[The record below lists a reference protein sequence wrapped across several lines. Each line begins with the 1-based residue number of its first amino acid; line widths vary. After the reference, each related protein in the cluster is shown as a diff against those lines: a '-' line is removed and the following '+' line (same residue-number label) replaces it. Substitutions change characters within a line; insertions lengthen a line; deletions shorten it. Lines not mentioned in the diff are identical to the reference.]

1 VVLAP
6 MAGVTDA
13 PFRRLC
19 ASFGGGLFVN
29 QMGGQDELV
38 FDGASYATNST
49 HGERCGL
56 VGQFATGYAKVT
68 FDPSTKQFVGLE
80 NGCAADLEGW
90 AAELTELE
98 ASALRDAVA
107 DLVAQHQGLV
117 DQLMEEE
124 SIELELE
131 RDPWWLAIEGD
142 RGSWSLR
149 VVLTPA
155 AGQRAVEGGW
165 SVAAARPFS
174 QALQQLF
181 GQP

>member
-1 VVLAP
+1 MIQLEGEGWRLAWDGSRQRFSVL
-6 MAGVTDA
+6 MAGED
-13 PFRRLC
+13 
-19 ASFGGGLFVN
+19 
-29 QMGGQDELV
+29 
-38 FDGASYATNST
+38 
-49 HGERCGL
+49 
-56 VGQFATGYAKVT
+56 
-68 FDPSTKQFVGLE
+68 
-80 NGCAADLEGW
+80 W
-90 AAELTELE
+90 AVELTELE

-131 RDPWWLAIEGD
+131 RDPWWLAIDGD
-142 RGSWSLR
+142 RRSWSLR
-149 VVLTPA
+149 VVLTPE
-155 AGQRAVEGGW
+155 AGQRAVEGSW

>member
-1 VVLAP
+1 MIQLEGEGWRLAWDGSRQSFSVL
-6 MAGVTDA
+6 MAGED
-13 PFRRLC
+13 
-19 ASFGGGLFVN
+19 
-29 QMGGQDELV
+29 
-38 FDGASYATNST
+38 
-49 HGERCGL
+49 
-56 VGQFATGYAKVT
+56 
-68 FDPSTKQFVGLE
+68 
-80 NGCAADLEGW
+80 W
-90 AAELTELE
+90 AVELTELE

-131 RDPWWLAIEGD
+131 RDPWWLAIDGD
-142 RGSWSLR
+142 RRSWSLR
-149 VVLTPA
+149 VVLTPE
-155 AGQRAVEGGW
+155 AGQRAVEGSW

>member
-1 VVLAP
+1 VIQREGEGWRLAWDGSRQPFSVL
-6 MAGVTDA
+6 MAG
-13 PFRRLC
+13 
-19 ASFGGGLFVN
+19 
-29 QMGGQDELV
+29 
-38 FDGASYATNST
+38 
-49 HGERCGL
+49 
-56 VGQFATGYAKVT
+56 
-68 FDPSTKQFVGLE
+68 
-80 NGCAADLEGW
+80 EGW
-90 AAELTELE
+90 AAELTEVE

-124 SIELELE
+124 AIELELE

-142 RGSWSLR
+142 RSSWSLR
-149 VVLTPA
+149 VVLTPE
-155 AGQRAVEGGW
+155 AGQRAMEGSW

>member
-1 VVLAP
+1 VIQLEGEGWRLAWDGSRQPFSVL
-6 MAGVTDA
+6 MAG
-13 PFRRLC
+13 
-19 ASFGGGLFVN
+19 
-29 QMGGQDELV
+29 
-38 FDGASYATNST
+38 
-49 HGERCGL
+49 
-56 VGQFATGYAKVT
+56 
-68 FDPSTKQFVGLE
+68 
-80 NGCAADLEGW
+80 EGW
-90 AAELTELE
+90 AVELTELE

-131 RDPWWLAIEGD
+131 RDPWWLAIDGD
-142 RGSWSLR
+142 RRSWSLR
-149 VVLTPA
+149 VVLTPE
-155 AGQRAVEGGW
+155 AGQRAVEGSW

>member
-1 VVLAP
+1 VIQREGEGWRLAWDGSRQPFSVL
-6 MAGVTDA
+6 MAG
-13 PFRRLC
+13 
-19 ASFGGGLFVN
+19 
-29 QMGGQDELV
+29 
-38 FDGASYATNST
+38 
-49 HGERCGL
+49 
-56 VGQFATGYAKVT
+56 
-68 FDPSTKQFVGLE
+68 
-80 NGCAADLEGW
+80 EGW
-90 AAELTELE
+90 AVELTELE

-149 VVLTPA
+149 VVLTPE
-155 AGQRAVEGGW
+155 AGQRAVEGSW

>member
-1 VVLAP
+1 VIQREGEGWRLAWDGSRQPFSVL
-6 MAGVTDA
+6 MAG
-13 PFRRLC
+13 
-19 ASFGGGLFVN
+19 
-29 QMGGQDELV
+29 
-38 FDGASYATNST
+38 
-49 HGERCGL
+49 
-56 VGQFATGYAKVT
+56 
-68 FDPSTKQFVGLE
+68 
-80 NGCAADLEGW
+80 EGW
-90 AAELTELE
+90 AAELTEVE

-124 SIELELE
+124 AIELELE

-142 RGSWSLR
+142 RSSWSLR
-149 VVLTPA
+149 VVLTPEV
-155 AGQRAVEGGW
+155 GQRAMEGSW